1 MLSYRKLAMRVLGR
15 PLHTG
20 GGNDSPRPASQRA
33 AAFILTAALLTGA
46 AFPAFAGTYH
56 IEEGDIVISAGT
68 EAGTNKVEQGGTLK
82 SENDTGTIITGTS
95 NENTVTIDTSE
106 GDVDVTFDDLKID
119 VSGKKEGNGSGDG
132 PARESKAAVTVQ
144 ADVST
149 AEGCK
154 KLFEEAVNAFGR
166 VDILVNNAGVTRDN
180 LILRLSEEDF
190 DTVLNANLKGAFLC
204 CKEAARRMVRQRYGR
219 IVNLSSVVG
228 LRGNAGQTNYSA
240 SKAGLIGL
248 TKSLAKE
255 LASRNVTVN
264 AVAPGFIATDM
275 TAALPEAVRTEM
287 CKTIPEGHAGQP
299 EDVAN
304 AVAFFAAE
312 QSSYLTGQVLC
323 VDGGMA
329 M

>member
-1 MLSYRKLAMRVLGR
+1 MSEEKLTRAAVV
-15 PLHTG
+15 TG
-20 GGNDSPRPASQRA
+20 GSRGIGRAVCVALAKQGCNVVVNYCHGEA
-33 AAFILTAALLTGA
+33 AAAETAALCKELG
-46 AFPAFAGTYH
+46 
-56 IEEGDIVISAGT
+56 
-68 EAGTNKVEQGGTLK
+68 VE
-82 SENDTGTIITGTS
+82 
-95 NENTVTIDTSE
+95 
-106 GDVDVTFDDLKID
+106 
-119 VSGKKEGNGSGDG
+119 
-132 PARESKAAVTVQ
+132 AVTVQ

-275 TAALPEAVRTEM
+275 TDALSEKQREAILGRIASKRLGE
-287 CKTIPEGHAGQP
+287 P
-299 EDVAN
+299 EDVAKLVRFL
-304 AVAFFAAE
+304 ASEEAG
-312 QSSYLTGQVLC
+312 YITGQVIC
-323 VDGGMA
+323 IDGGMSL
-329 M
+329 